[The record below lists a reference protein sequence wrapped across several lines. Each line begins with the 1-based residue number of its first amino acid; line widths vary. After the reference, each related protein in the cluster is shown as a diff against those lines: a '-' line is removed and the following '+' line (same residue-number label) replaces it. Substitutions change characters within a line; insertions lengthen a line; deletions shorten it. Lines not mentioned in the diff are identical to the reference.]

1 MLIEIGFEYQSDKQS
16 PAQQSWTYF
25 YVKGEDEDKA
35 IIKAKTHF
43 KKWCTE
49 LGWTRQAKLKHV
61 ECMRKSDALP
71 EYIIVSKQELPPK
84 RKNVKR
90 NTTSNSTDVRQSKK
104 PAAGEKPK
112 VRRRSTKPTASD
124 ESSKPN
130 RTAASTNRRQTKQSK
145 AGSRTARK

>member
-1 MLIEIGFEYQSDKQS
+1 MIVEIGYTYQSDKQS

-35 IIKAKTHF
+35 ITKAKAHF
-43 KKWCTE
+43 KKWCAE
-49 LGWTRQAKLKHV
+49 LGWTRQTKLTHV

-71 EYIIVSKQELPPK
+71 EYIVVSKQELPPK

-90 NTTSNSTDVRQSKK
+90 NTKTNITSVRQSKK
-104 PAAGEKPK
+104 SAAGEKPK

-124 ESSKPN
+124 EPSKLN
-130 RTAASTNRRQTKQSK
+130 RTAASTNRRQTKQNK
-145 AGSRTARK
+145 AGSRTPSK